1 MRVDAKNGNLK
12 DKQGE
17 RVNST
22 ELERNL
28 SHANVGPRRAA
39 EERRTSKIEHNI
51 FCTIFLTVIMHIF
64 LTIIYYLNTPRSDK
78 EYLLL

>member
-1 MRVDAKNGNLK
+1 MPVSSMRVDAKNGNLK

-28 SHANVGPRRAA
+28 SHANVGPA

-64 LTIIYYLNTPRSDK
+64 LTNYSNSLERSV
-78 EYLLL
+78 